1 MEQHLLSDSVV
12 LIIGV
17 MAAGLVLM
25 YAGFAAYLR
34 WRYGPAERVK
44 KKQRQ
49 KKNAQVKRR
58 R

>member
-1 MEQHLLSDSVV
+1 
-12 LIIGV
+12 

-58 R
+58 G